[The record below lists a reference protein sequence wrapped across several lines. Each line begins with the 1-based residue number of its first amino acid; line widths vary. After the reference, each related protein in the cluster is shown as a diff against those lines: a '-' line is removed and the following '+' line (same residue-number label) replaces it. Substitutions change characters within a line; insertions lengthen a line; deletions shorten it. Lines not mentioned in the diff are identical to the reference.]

1 MADEKMD
8 LPEGDP
14 KSHSRNIFT
23 RFCGPAVWSR
33 WSCGKGDISGF
44 FQLFFDNV
52 ATSLTL
58 VFLLGPFGLGLL
70 QSEEIYSGFLPGL
83 GISMLFGNLYY
94 AWMACRLGA
103 AEDRNDVTAN
113 PYGINTPGAFAYL
126 FGVLGPVGWS
136 LTCPEGMDPTSG
148 ECASWKSK
156 ETLAIGVSA
165 NFVQA
170 IIAALLGLVAPW
182 IQRVCPV
189 ASLTSALG
197 GIGITFLGIG
207 QVIYAY
213 EQPLAGLVPL
223 FLMLIIY
230 FSGLRTGYA
239 PEALVIAGAG
249 TILGWADGIV
259 TGGMVRD
266 AATVV
271 GWKTPQFLLVPI
283 FQNMGKLAPYFGTII
298 PVAITAATNTLMC
311 WQTATKN
318 GDQFPLIE
326 TMVVDGVGSAIA
338 AIFGCPFGTSVY
350 IGHTAYK
357 RVGAK
362 SGYSL
367 LNAASFIIL
376 TLFGLMGLVQA
387 IIPIQAVAPI
397 IVFVGLM
404 IGADAFESVPFRH
417 IAAVLLGFMPS
428 IGDWAVNQCS
438 METADGEMC
447 NISTAPVNAGLV
459 AFKSGALLVAM
470 LISGIFAHVCDRK
483 YLQAAIWSTAA
494 AFISLFG
501 IIHAPA
507 ASINFDNGT
516 PQAQWRFC
524 VGYLMVGAI
533 CLILFLCQRFFPSL
547 VDPTITDP
555 KEYMSVYQLVHV
567 ANRREDGV
575 EEAIQ
580 KTLDE
585 GPIWQEV
592 DSRNN
597 SMTGPPAAA
606 APEIDSKEAKAAL
619 SIEST
624 NKSNNV

>member
-1 MADEKMD
+1 MSAEKNVVAVSAEE
-8 LPEGDP
+8 PASGGC
-14 KSHSRNIFT
+14 FG
-23 RFCGPAVWSR
+23 RFCGRQVWSR
-33 WSCGKGDISGF
+33 WSCGKGDVSGF

-52 ATSLTL
+52 ATTLTL
-58 VFLLGPFGLGLL
+58 TFLLGPFGLNLL
-70 QSEEIYSGFLPGL
+70 QSDEIYDGFLPGL
-83 GISMLFGNLYY
+83 GISMVFGNLYY
-94 AWMACRLGA
+94 AWMACRLSA
-103 AEDRNDVTAN
+103 TEQRTDVTAN

-126 FGVLGPVGWS
+126 FGVLAPVGWS
-136 LTCPEGMDPTSG
+136 LVCPEGMDPDSA
-148 ECASWKSK
+148 ECVTWKSK

-165 NFVQA
+165 NFIQA
-170 IIAALLGLVAPW
+170 IIAAALGVVAPW

-207 QVIYAY
+207 QFVYAY
-213 EQPLAGLVPL
+213 DEPIVGLVPA
-223 FLMLIIY
+223 FLMVIIY
-230 FSGLRTGYA
+230 FSGLRTGYV

-249 TILGWADGIV
+249 TILGWADGV
-259 TGGMVRD
+259 ANAGLVEQ
-266 AATVV
+266 ATSVV
-271 GWKTPQFLLVPI
+271 GWHTPQFLLVSI
-283 FQNMGKLAPYFGTII
+283 FSNVSKLAPYFGTII

-311 WQTATKN
+311 WQTANKN
-318 GDQFPLIE
+318 GDKYPLIE

-357 RVGAK
+357 RVGAR

-367 LNAASFIIL
+367 INAAAFIIL

-387 IIPIQAVAPI
+387 IIPIHAVAPI
-397 IVFVGLM
+397 ILFVGLM

-438 METADGEMC
+438 MNTSSGEMC
-447 NISTAPVNAGLV
+447 TINTAPVNAGLV

-470 LISGIFAHVCDRK
+470 LISGIFAHICDRK
-483 YLQAAIWSTAA
+483 YLQAGIWCAAA
-494 AFISLFG
+494 AFFSLFG

-507 ASINFDNGT
+507 ASVDFDNGT
-516 PQAQWRFC
+516 PRAQWRFC

-533 CLILFLCQRFFPSL
+533 TIILFLCQKFAPSL
-547 VDPTITDP
+547 VDAPITDE
-555 KEYMSVYQLVHV
+555 KEYLSVYQLVHV
-567 ANRREDGV
+567 ASHRDEGV
-575 EEAIQ
+575 ADAVQ

-592 DSRNN
+592 DSRNG
-597 SMTGPPAAA
+597 SKADLSEGISRPEAA
-606 APEIDSKEAKAAL
+606 SAL
-619 SIEST
+619 SAS
-624 NKSNNV
+624 KV